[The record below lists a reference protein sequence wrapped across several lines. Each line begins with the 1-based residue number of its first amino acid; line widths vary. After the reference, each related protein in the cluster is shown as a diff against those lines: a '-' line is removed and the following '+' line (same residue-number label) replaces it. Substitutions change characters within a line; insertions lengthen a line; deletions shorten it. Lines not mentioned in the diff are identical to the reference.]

1 MKTKNDIQTKVAK
14 LINRRGTMVFSIF
27 MSICALL
34 FAATETNAQIHT
46 KLTTFSP
53 VNWQG
58 SGSMYPPLPNGNII
72 RFRAKLEYQS
82 PSRFWIP
89 LPGLTVNLVFPSG
102 AKDLRFSPQPP
113 FSKKTDAHG
122 FVTWDVRV
130 NDNRLNN
137 RTGSVS
143 VLPKFMFQDPA
154 YRYRSC
160 FSLAN
165 FQLYRR

>member
-1 MKTKNDIQTKVAK
+1 MKNKIDNKIKAANLT
-14 LINRRGTMVFSIF
+14 NRRGMMVFSIF
-27 MSICALL
+27 MSIWTIL
-34 FAATETNAQIHT
+34 FSATETKAQITT
-46 KLTTFSP
+46 KLTTLSP

-58 SGSMYPPLPNGNII
+58 SGSMYPPFPNGQII

-82 PSRFWIP
+82 PSRVWMP
-89 LPGLTVNLVFPSG
+89 LPGQSVNLVFPSG

-113 FSKKTDAHG
+113 FSKKTDANG

-130 NDNRLNN
+130 SDIRLYN

-154 YRYRSC
+154 YRYRSY
-160 FSLAN
+160 FSNAS
-165 FQLYRR
+165 FTLYRN